1 MPCPYC
7 PYMIKIMRKDQQFRK
22 MIHSDNFKCISQF
35 ILRHRNQVKLFIES
49 YEKKDPDL
57 LKIE

>member
-1 MPCPYC
+1 
-7 PYMIKIMRKDQQFRK
+7 MIKIMRKDQQFRK